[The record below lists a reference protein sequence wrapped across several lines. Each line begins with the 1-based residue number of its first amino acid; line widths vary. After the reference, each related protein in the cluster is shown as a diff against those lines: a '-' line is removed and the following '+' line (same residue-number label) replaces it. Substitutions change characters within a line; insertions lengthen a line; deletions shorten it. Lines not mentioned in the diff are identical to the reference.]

1 MYSVIGLG
9 IAAGLIALGIIA
21 IIVAGARSIKNGKQ
35 DFKKIITFLVPF
47 AVYGVAFGITGS
59 FNEAGIATM
68 LFMMAAMLLFILL
81 SGFRSTFNL

>member
-9 IAAGLIALGIIA
+9 IAAGLIGLGVIA
-21 IIVAGARSIKNGKQ
+21 ILVAGVRSLKNGKQ
-35 DFKKIITFLVPF
+35 DYKKVITFLVPF

-68 LFMMAAMLLFILL
+68 IFMIGAMLLLILL
-81 SGFRSTFNL
+81 TGFRSTFNL

>member
-1 MYSVIGLG
+1 MYSIIGLG
-9 IAAGLIALGIIA
+9 IAAGLLGLGIIA

-35 DFKKIITFLVPF
+35 DFKKVITFLVPF

-68 LFMMAAMLLFILL
+68 LFMMAAMVLFILL